1 MEWHQQFA
9 TAGDGIRLGYRIY
22 DPAGPSTADPVV
34 CLPGLTRNARDFH
47 EIAGLIAH
55 DTAKPR
61 RIIAIDYRGR
71 GTSEWADDKASYTV
85 GMEVQDL
92 LMVLDACGID
102 RAAFIGTSRGG
113 LILHVLA
120 DLAPAKMSAVILN
133 DIGPDLAVEGLAQIQ
148 DYLRA
153 PDRPATWRQAVATL
167 KQVHGPAFP
176 LLTDDDWAAF
186 ARAIYRESGGQ
197 LAADC
202 DPAIGETFAAL
213 DLSQPLPSLWTQFDQ
228 FPQAPMMVIRG
239 ENSTLLTPETVERMR
254 EKRPA
259 LLCLTAQGQG
269 HAPLLHLGGL
279 HRQILDFLRD
289 AD

>member
-47 EIAGLIAH
+47 EIAGLIAE
-55 DTAKPR
+55 DPAKPR
-61 RIIAIDYRGR
+61 RVIGIDYRGR
-71 GTSEWADDKASYTV
+71 GTSERADDKASYTV

-92 LMVLDACGID
+92 LTVLDACGID

-120 DLAPAKMSAVILN
+120 DLAPQKISAVILN

-153 PDRPATWRQAVATL
+153 PDKPATWPQAVATL
-167 KQVHGPAFP
+167 KHVHGPAFP
-176 LLTDDDWAAF
+176 LLSDDDWMAF

-202 DPAIGETFAAL
+202 DIAIAEAFAAL
-213 DLSQPLPSLWTQFDQ
+213 DLSQPLPSLWKQFDQ
-228 FPQAPMMVIRG
+228 FPQRPMMVIRG
-239 ENSTLLTPETVERMR
+239 ENSKLLTPETVERMR
-254 EKRPA
+254 EHRPT
-259 LLCLTAQGQG
+259 LLCVTAQAQG

-279 HRQILDFLRD
+279 PRQILDFLRD